1 MKKKGF
7 TLVELLVVIAIIALL
22 MGILMPALARV
33 RTIAYRMVCG
43 TNLSGLGKG
52 ILLYAGDAREE
63 YPMPGITKLAAWTT
77 LGYINAWDD
86 AAGLG
91 TQNPLGVYRGTANG
105 AANGAATIGSLFYLL
120 VKYEDTSVKQFNC
133 KGDVGVK
140 AFKLTDSTVNTTMD
154 DFTKAWDFGKRP
166 GTYNSYSYHNP
177 FAATMPPGTSPES
190 YPVNSNSA
198 PASPLAADRN
208 PTLDT
213 NVNYI
218 KSQSGAPGGVKMSTD
233 AAVRTPFERWADS
246 APPSYTDPD
255 FLYNSFAHQREGQNV
270 LFNDGH
276 VRFEKTAN
284 VGIDNDNIWQSWP
297 SAEPLTPSTDAKKQ
311 REVAGLFVNAGLPPS
326 LGASAYNASTNFTPR
341 GNGDSLL
348 INEHQ
353 STPVSTTQ
361 W

>member
-1 MKKKGF
+1 
-7 TLVELLVVIAIIALL
+7 

-52 ILLYAGDAREE
+52 VLLYAGDAREE
-63 YPMPGITKLAAWTT
+63 YPMPGITNSAAWASQ
-77 LGYINAWDD
+77 GYINDWDD
-86 AAGLG
+86 HLGLG
-91 TQNPLGVYRGTANG
+91 TQNPLGIYRSIPQTPNG
-105 AANGAATIGSLFYLL
+105 AGTIGSLFYLL

-154 DFTKAWDFGKRP
+154 DFTKAWDFGKKP

-177 FAATMPPGTSPES
+177 FAEIIAPEVSPQR
-190 YPVNSNSA
+190 YPVTSNSP
-198 PASPLAADRN
+198 PAAPLAADRN

-218 KSQSGAPGGVKMSTD
+218 KSANTAGGAKISADP
-233 AAVRTPFERWADS
+233 AVETPFDRWTDS
-246 APPSYTDPD
+246 TPPSYTDPD
-255 FLYNSFAHQREGQNV
+255 YLYNSFAHQREGQNV

-284 VGIDNDNIWQSWP
+284 VGIDNDNIWQLWTP
-297 SAEPLTPSTDAKKQ
+297 VPLTSGQEKKI
-311 REVAGLFVNAGLPPS
+311 REVGGFFVNPGTPI
-326 LGASAYNASTNFTPR
+326 GALAYQATPNHTPR

-348 INEHQ
+348 VNEHQ
-353 STPVSTTQ
+353 GTGANF
-361 W
+361 